1 MTRTSPPLLR
11 VTNLVTTFTT
21 ATEVVRAVDGVSF
34 EVQPGHIVGIVG
46 ESGSGK
52 SVTSRSIMRMV
63 RSPGR
68 IESGSI
74 ELNGH
79 DVLTLTE
86 PEMRRVRGREM
97 AMIFQDPQSTLN
109 PVITIGK
116 QIEEALRI
124 HGADA
129 ATARLRSVELLTQVG
144 IPNPELA
151 VERYQHE
158 YSGGMR
164 QRVVIAIALAN
175 NPALLIADEPTT
187 ALDVTIQ
194 AQILDLLR
202 TLRNELGIAIVLI
215 THDMGVVAE
224 ICDDVLVMYQGA
236 IVERGSVR
244 QVLDAPTHP
253 YTQKLMRAVPK
264 MDSPLRVA
272 APATETPVLEVRE
285 LRTDVM
291 AGSRGLFRKKAPFY
305 AVDGVSLEV
314 RAGETLALVGESGC
328 GKSTL
333 SRTIVGIHRPASGS
347 ILVNGNDVTEPTAAN
362 ARAVIA
368 GVQYVFQDP
377 YSSLNPRRT
386 AGQSIEEALRE
397 AGFPNREIPDR
408 AIELF
413 EQVGLPASYLQRYPF
428 AFSGGQRQRIGI
440 ARALA
445 GRARALILDEP
456 VSALDVSIQSEIIE
470 LLTDLQERLGLG
482 YLFISHD
489 LAVVREISHR
499 VAVMYK
505 GRIVET
511 GTAAEVFESPR
522 DPYTQK
528 LLASTPRLD
537 SAR

>member
-1 MTRTSPPLLR
+1 MTTTPLLQ
-11 VTNLVTTFTT
+11 VKDLVTTFTT
-21 ATEVVRAVDGVSF
+21 STEVVRAVDHVSF
-34 EVQPGHIVGIVG
+34 DVMPGRILGIVG

-52 SVTSRSIMRMV
+52 SVTCRSILGLV
-63 RSPGR
+63 REPGR
-68 IESGSI
+68 IESGQI
-74 ELNGH
+74 ELGGRNL
-79 DVLTLTE
+79 LTLRE
-86 PEMRRVRGREM
+86 SELRRVRGREV

-109 PVITIGK
+109 PVITIGD
-116 QIEEALRI
+116 QIEEAMRI
-124 HGADA
+124 HGVGAG
-129 ATARLRSVELLTQVG
+129 TARLRALELLTQVG
-144 IPNPELA
+144 IPNPETA
-151 VERYQHE
+151 VNRYQHE
-158 YSGGMR
+158 FSGGMR

-175 NPALLIADEPTT
+175 NPSLLIADEPTT

-202 TLRNELGIAIVLI
+202 TLRIELGIAIVLI

-224 ICDDVLVMYQGA
+224 ICDDVLVMYKGQV
-236 IVERGSVR
+236 VERGSVS
-244 QVLDAPTHP
+244 QVLTSPSHP

-264 MDSPLRVA
+264 MDSPLRTPVTA
-272 APATETPVLEVRE
+272 KGSPVLEVRN
-285 LRTDVM
+285 LQTDVM

-305 AVDGVSLEV
+305 AVDGVSLSV
-314 RAGETLALVGESGC
+314 HAGETLALVGESGC

-333 SRTIVGIHRPASGS
+333 SRTIVGIHQPTSGS
-347 ILVNGNDVTEPTAAN
+347 ILVNGRDVTERTSENSQAT
-362 ARAVIA
+362 ID

-386 AGQSIEEALRE
+386 AGQSIEEALRQSGCAKNE
-397 AGFPNREIPDR
+397 LHER
-408 AIELF
+408 AVELF
-413 EQVGLPASYLQRYPF
+413 EQVGLPANYLDRYPY

-445 GRARALILDEP
+445 GKAKTLILDEP

-470 LLTDLQERLGLG
+470 LLRALQEKYNLG

-489 LAVVREISHR
+489 LAVVRGISHR
-499 VAVMYK
+499 VAVMYR

-511 GTAAEVFESPR
+511 GTTADVFDSPQ